1 MRYLVLILS
10 TVLCVNA
17 TLAKSPVKLLDQLDR
32 CIFENPDSAQILFT
46 ALENDYASLST
57 KQKGRFCSNKGIFY
71 AMQGDFK
78 QAIRNLNLAYKYAD
92 PSSIQRANTLKNL
105 ANVYKSNANYSK
117 ALSLLN
123 RALLICKSNQKNE
136 DELSILGEIAAIQ
149 YYQFKWAQ
157 AIKTNKKVIEG
168 LKKIR
173 NFRLL
178 AIQEQRLANIYYSL
192 ERYDEAISVY
202 RHSMQYYDKH
212 PSEKLNAA
220 YIRIGLGDAYF
231 SQGHFEQAY
240 VLYTEAAKRLYQI
253 DIAKYWLSTSK
264 LAQAELAL
272 GKIDQGF
279 PRLQKSYQAALDL
292 NLPNLDEL
300 LTYLLRY
307 SKGLAKSKLYLN
319 EQIDLIQQRKRSG
332 LQFNGITWS
341 GLMNEAIKY
350 YRVTHQFE
358 RATYAL
364 LDLRQIDKQLN
375 ADFQREK
382 SQRVLDNEANK
393 RTKLK
398 TQNLELDLKYYRSL
412 RWVWYLS
419 IFLLI
424 ALGGLYY
431 YYTSSKSKN
440 QKLQNLKL
448 KLDNFD
454 LEERLELERKN
465 VQLEQELQ
473 ATKERELVAMS
484 LQLYQLQESIKADI
498 LSMDKK
504 GESPEVKALQ
514 KKFSASLKRK
524 DYWREFELKFIQL
537 NPDFHQKLLKDHPS
551 LTKKDLD
558 FCSLVRLN
566 LGNKEIASLTQIAYE
581 SVISKKYKLRKK
593 LGFLSENELFMYLQD
608 L

>member
-1 MRYLVLILS
+1 MRCWVLIFSLI
-10 TVLCVNA
+10 LWEGA
-17 TLAKSPVKLLDQLDR
+17 IQAKSPIKLLEQLDR

-46 ALENDYASLST
+46 ELGKFYASLST

-78 QAIRNLNLAYKYAD
+78 QAIRNLNVAYQYTE
-92 PSSIQRANTLKNL
+92 PNSIQRSNTLKNL

-117 ALSLLN
+117 AL
-123 RALLICKSNQKNE
+123 ALLSRSLKICKSKHNKDE
-136 DELSILGEIAAIQ
+136 ELSILGEIAAIE
-149 YYQFKWAQ
+149 YYQFNWAK
-157 AIKTNKKVIEG
+157 AIKINKVVING
-168 LKKIR
+168 LEKRKD
-173 NFRLL
+173 FRLL
-178 AIQEQRLANIYYSL
+178 AIQQQRLANLYFSL
-192 ERYDEAISVY
+192 ERYDDAIAVY

-212 PSEKLNAA
+212 SSEKLNAA

-231 SQGHFEQAY
+231 AQGHFEQAY
-240 VLYTEAAKRLYQI
+240 VLYAEAAKRLFQI
-253 DIAKYWLSTSK
+253 DIAKYWLATSK

-272 GKIDQGF
+272 GKIAQGF

-307 SKGLAKSKLYLN
+307 SKGLTKSKLYLN
-319 EQIDLIQQRKRSG
+319 QQLELIQQRKDSG
-332 LQFNGITWS
+332 FQFNEITWS
-341 GLMNEAIKY
+341 GLMNEAVKY
-350 YRVTHQFE
+350 YQLTQQFD
-358 RATYAL
+358 RATSAL
-364 LDLRQIDKQLN
+364 LELRQLDKQLN

-382 SQRVLDNEANK
+382 SQRLLDNEANK

-398 TQNLELDLKYYRSL
+398 AQNLELDLKYYRSL
-412 RWVWYLS
+412 RWVWALS

-431 YYTSSKSKN
+431 YYAAAKAKN

-454 LEERLELERKN
+454 LEARLELEHKN
-465 VQLEQELQ
+465 VRLEQELQ
-473 ATKERELVAMS
+473 ATKERELAAMS
-484 LQLYQLQESIKADI
+484 LQLFQLQESIKADI

-504 GESPEVKALQ
+504 GDSPEVRALQ
-514 KKFSASLKRK
+514 KKFSATLKRK
-524 DYWREFELKFIQL
+524 DYWKEFEMKFIQL
-537 NPDFHQKLLKDHPS
+537 NPEFHQKLLKDHPS

-593 LGFLSENELFMYLQD
+593 LGFLTDNELFVYLQG

>member
-10 TVLCVNA
+10 TVLCVNT
-17 TLAKSPVKLLDQLDR
+17 TLAKSPIKLLEQLDR

-46 ALENDYASLST
+46 VLENDYASLSN
-57 KQKGRFCSNKGIFY
+57 KQKGRFSSNRGIFY
-71 AMQGDFK
+71 AMQGDYK

-123 RALLICKSNQKNE
+123 RALLICKSNQNKE
-136 DELSILGEIAAIQ
+136 EELSILGEIAAIQ

-173 NFRLL
+173 DFRLL

-231 SQGHFEQAY
+231 AQEHFEQAY

-253 DIAKYWLSTSK
+253 DIAKYWLATSK

-272 GKIDQGF
+272 GKIAQGF

-332 LQFNGITWS
+332 FQFNEITWS
-341 GLMNEAIKY
+341 GLMTEAIKY
-350 YRVTHQFE
+350 YRVTYQFE
-358 RATYAL
+358 RATSAL
-364 LDLRQIDKQLN
+364 LELRQIDKQLN

-382 SQRVLDNEANK
+382 SQRILDNEANK

-398 TQNLELDLKYYRSL
+398 AQNLELDLKYYRSL

-473 ATKERELVAMS
+473 ATKERELAAMS

-593 LGFLSENELFMYLQD
+593 LGFLSENELFMYLQA